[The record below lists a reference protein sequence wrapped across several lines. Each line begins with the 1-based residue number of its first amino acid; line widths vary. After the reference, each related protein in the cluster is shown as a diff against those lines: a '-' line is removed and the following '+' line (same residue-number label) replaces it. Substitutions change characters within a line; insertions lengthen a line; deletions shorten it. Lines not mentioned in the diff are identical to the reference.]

1 MEMYGKDIRVE
12 IIPPTKISVRNPD
25 RTENGKK
32 LRVAAYC
39 RVSTGDE
46 QQQSSY
52 TQQKEYY
59 TWLIGTNKDW
69 EFAGIYADEGI
80 SGTST
85 KNRTQFNRIM
95 KDALDGRI
103 LQEIPLIL
111 SDGCRSSE
119 LSPRPS

>member
-69 EFAGIYADEGI
+69 EFAAFMPTRVSREHLQKTGL
-80 SGTST
+80 SST
-85 KNRTQFNRIM
+85 V
-95 KDALDGRI
+95 
-103 LQEIPLIL
+103 
-111 SDGCRSSE
+111 S
-119 LSPRPS
+119 